1 MLKELQFKEKKAGK
15 DVKLADGFEDVG
27 PEKEPNESAPEIN
40 GQHIN
45 GFASDNKKINKKEGG
60 KYSKRNN
67 PRKPEKHNNPKNKQ
81 NKENG
86 IVNENTENKTQER
99 KNKRG
104 PNSRNQESIGIFVG
118 RIPRTARVKEL
129 KEAIQERGLRTN
141 NLVWKGVKGFAFL
154 YFDKSHTKLTEEEIC
169 LKLKDLKLGET
180 ILNIEPDKRKDKGK
194 AEENENQDNV
204 GENGAIVE
212 NSLKN
217 DNAESTEETSK
228 DISSNGVG
236 VDATEG
242 KKTIKDSPSKKSEN
256 TPSISSQK
264 ETKNNDSNGD
274 TTHLEQKIEKL
285 ELKDKPTNNDNN
297 VKNGTSPVKNKEN
310 ANKVLIS
317 PKKMESSKKA
327 EKNENESKTT
337 KSSPKKEAPVLNEKK
352 DKDADV
358 DTKTKTEEKTV
369 AEGSKS
375 SDKEKKPTKQETDTK
390 PTNGKTESKSTVPKK
405 SEDPKKEA
413 TKEPSKTESKSSAD
427 GTKTNADTT
436 IKASNVTETTTK
448 KDEKPKSASASKKEK
463 SKTPDKEVKK
473 EESSGGGFFKR
484 FWK

>member
-1 MLKELQFKEKKAGK
+1 MQFKEKKAGK

-27 PEKEPNESAPEIN
+27 PEKEPNESATEIN

-45 GFASDNKKINKKEGG
+45 GFASDNKKMNKKEGG

-67 PRKPEKHNNPKNKQ
+67 PRKPDKHNNPKNKQ

-86 IVNENTENKTQER
+86 IVNEDTENKTQER

-104 PNSRNQESIGIFVG
+104 PNNRNQESIGIFVG

-194 AEENENQDNV
+194 VEENENLDNV
-204 GENGAIVE
+204 GQNGSMVG

-217 DNAESTEETSK
+217 DNEESTEETSK

-236 VDATEG
+236 VDATEV
-242 KKTIKDSPSKKSEN
+242 KKTIKNSPSKKSVN
-256 TPSISSQK
+256 TPSISLQK

-285 ELKDKPTNNDNN
+285 ELKDKPSSNDNN
-297 VKNGTSPVKNKEN
+297 VKNGTSLVKNKEN
-310 ANKVLIS
+310 DNNVLVS

-352 DKDADV
+352 NKEADV

-369 AEGSKS
+369 AEESKS
-375 SDKEKKPTKQETDTK
+375 SDKQTKPTKLETETK

-405 SEDPKKEA
+405 SADPKKEA

-427 GTKTNADTT
+427 GAKTSADTT
-436 IKASNVTETTTK
+436 IKASNSTETTTK

-473 EESSGGGFFKR
+473 DESSGGGFFKR